1 MEMSMTESKQK
12 ERIAVHVNVEI
23 TVTALQ
29 AIVENAKKITGCD
42 EKGVYHIDTADEVSK
57 IISRFLLENNFD
69 SYAKCIENMKD
80 LK

>member
-1 MEMSMTESKQK
+1 MESNQK
-12 ERIAVHVNVEI
+12 ERITVHVNIEI

-29 AIVENAKKITGCD
+29 TIVENARRIAGCD
-42 EKGVYHIDTADEVSK
+42 EKGIYRIDSADEVSK

-69 SYAKCIENMKD
+69 SYVKCIENMKD